1 MVLLLTPSIPLVG
14 LGAPL
19 PLNKVFTPGVTTRP
33 ALAIVDFFKGFAC
46 ADVVVKLPVIRSGVI
61 DSAKILKAFEGNILG
76 RFSIS
81 IFPLFR
87 GDVLKRMGAIP
98 L

>member
-1 MVLLLTPSIPLVG
+1 
-14 LGAPL
+14 
-19 PLNKVFTPGVTTRP
+19 VFTPGVTTRP

-87 GDVLKRMGAIP
+87 GDVLKRMLALPRPHKEFCEGNLLSPHI
-98 L
+98 

>member
-1 MVLLLTPSIPLVG
+1 
-14 LGAPL
+14 
-19 PLNKVFTPGVTTRP
+19 VFIAGVTTRP
-33 ALAIVDFFKGFAC
+33 ALAIADFFKGFAC
-46 ADVVVKLPVIRSGVI
+46 AEDVVKFPVIKSGVI
-61 DSAKILKAFEGNILG
+61 DSAKILKAFLVNIWG

-81 IFPLFR
+81 TFPLFR